1 MLVLAIIILFSL
13 RNNFT
18 NDDTIIRPLESQ
30 QIRRLYPQ
38 HFDRKKELKKLNHSL
53 LVNFLDLID
62 ILIYS
67 PESLRRTEK
76 IDDLTLLFVHLHHL
90 LNEYR
95 PHQAR
100 ETLRVILEL
109 QKRQRKEVIAR
120 LNYHLEKVRDI
131 VNNAFGNLYVPADE
145 PLPETDLGPSES
157 SASTD
162 LDSVEA
168 ADRLMCEIV
177 DEIPF

>member
-1 MLVLAIIILFSL
+1 M
-13 RNNFT
+13 
-18 NDDTIIRPLESQ
+18 
-30 QIRRLYPQ
+30 
-38 HFDRKKELKKLNHSL
+38 NHSL

-109 QKRQRKEVIAR
+109 QKRQRKEVITR

-131 VNNAFGNLYVPADE
+131 VNNAFGNLYIPADE
-145 PLPETDLGPSES
+145 PLPEMDFEPSES
-157 SASTD
+157 STAMD
-162 LDSVEA
+162 VDSVEA